1 MENGG
6 CGKKTKA
13 YKMIRIASPPTGG
26 EAMTEIQ
33 GSSPPWRGGGWV
45 KKFKEL

>member
-1 MENGG
+1 MENWG

-26 EAMTEIQ
+26 SQ
-33 GSSPPWRGGGWV
+33 
-45 KKFKEL
+45 